1 MLAFQIAFDLFENED
16 QDFLINVINQL
27 PEPKHQGTRGA
38 AAGQSLG
45 LQGDVSNSGNTAW
58 AQTPVVM
65 DTFDNVQMTDGVIVP
80 NGVDIELDAIE
91 TMYAE
96 RLVKIKG
103 ILSGETTIHL
113 ILQFLYSHNR
123 SKG

>member
-1 MLAFQIAFDLFENED
+1 MAFQIAFDLFENED
-16 QDFLINVINQL
+16 PDFLINVINQL

-38 AAGQSLG
+38 AAGQSSG
-45 LQGDVSNSGNTAW
+45 VQGDVSNSGNTAL

-65 DTFDNVQMTDGVIVP
+65 DTFDDVQMTDGVIVP

-96 RLVKIKG
+96 RLAKIK
-103 ILSGETTIHL
+103 
-113 ILQFLYSHNR
+113 
-123 SKG
+123 

>member
-1 MLAFQIAFDLFENED
+1 M
-16 QDFLINVINQL
+16 
-27 PEPKHQGTRGA
+27 
-38 AAGQSLG
+38 
-45 LQGDVSNSGNTAW
+45 

-65 DTFDNVQMTDGVIVP
+65 DTFDDVQMTDGVIVP

-96 RLVKIKG
+96 RLAKIKG

>member
-1 MLAFQIAFDLFENED
+1 M
-16 QDFLINVINQL
+16 
-27 PEPKHQGTRGA
+27 
-38 AAGQSLG
+38 
-45 LQGDVSNSGNTAW
+45 

-65 DTFDNVQMTDGVIVP
+65 DTFDNAQMTDGVIVP
-80 NGVDIELDAIE
+80 NGDDIELDAIE

-113 ILQFLYSHNR
+113 ILQFLYNHNR